1 MAQQFGLILSIIVVE
16 IGRFF
21 DFVGN
26 EKIPLNSAIISF
38 VVVLTNLPVSQQDE
52 AYEIIIKTISSLPHI
67 SENNMEVY
75 HNHTVFAQ
83 DLYCKK
89 EYYVEIRLQSIFF
102 AGIKVSDLK
111 NGLGEEL
118 EKQFDKDVLIQIKRI
133 QLECDSS
140 DSCDHTNCVFI
151 DCVYMCYHCM
161 EKETKRKKRHNI
173 ITFIMT
179 LVQMFV

>member
-133 QLECDSS
+133 QWQVDWSVIRVIVVIIPIVCLLIVCI
-140 DSCDHTNCVFI
+140 CVTI
-151 DCVYMCYHCM
+151 VW
-161 EKETKRKKRHNI
+161 KRKQKEKKDTI
-173 ITFIMT
+173 
-179 LVQMFV
+179 LLLS

>member
-67 SENNMEVY
+67 SEN
-75 HNHTVFAQ
+75 HTVFAQ

-133 QLECDSS
+133 QWQVDWSVIRVIVVIIPIVCLLIVCI
-140 DSCDHTNCVFI
+140 CVTI
-151 DCVYMCYHCM
+151 VW
-161 EKETKRKKRHNI
+161 KRKQKEKKDTI
-173 ITFIMT
+173 
-179 LVQMFV
+179 LLLS